1 MKANSER
8 IPGKNMRLFCGRPLF
23 HWILESLNESG
34 VIDEIIINTDS
45 EEIANNAKSC
55 FNVTIHMRP
64 DYLLDIHT
72 ELKQI
77 NHIELDALSRIIRD
91 EDDNI
96 VDKLHQTIP
105 FLTKYE
111 RARILGLRT
120 KQINRGSAIFV
131 KADKDIIDGYNIALL
146 ELEQKKIPFIIQRP
160 LPNGGSEY
168 WNVSDLEII
177 DY

>member
-1 MKANSER
+1 MSDNEDELKKLEDNQ
-8 IPGKNMRLFCGRPLF
+8 KNDY
-23 HWILESLNESG
+23 ILQ
-34 VIDEIIINTDS
+34 
-45 EEIANNAKSC
+45 
-55 FNVTIHMRP
+55 
-64 DYLLDIHT
+64 IHT

-77 NHIELDALSRIIRD
+77 NHIELDALSRIVRD
-91 EDDNI
+91 KDGNI
-96 VDKLHQTIP
+96 IDELHKTIP

-120 KQINRGSAIFV
+120 KQINKGSAIFV
-131 KADKDIIDGYNIALL
+131 KADKDIVDGYNIALL